1 MHTQC
6 PHCQTIFR
14 ITSAHLNIAQGHVR
28 CSHCQRAFNATR
40 HLLKQLPTQLGVPE
54 QFNIDEDEPSL
65 SLDYNLPALLQ
76 EDIYKPHR
84 NSWNAFLFWGMITLL
99 LATMLAAQI
108 FWFWQPDK
116 ILQHPQIRPVLDRF
130 CHVFLCTLPVTRDV
144 ESFYIQEHIASV
156 HPTLTNVIQF
166 EVTFVNK
173 AIFSQP
179 YPNFSLTFEDSNGK
193 PIAQRLFKPSEYLPT
208 SPKPD
213 QEIPPKAAIHF
224 KLELM
229 NVANLIEGNQ
239 IAQGYHFEFL

>member
-14 ITSAHLNIAQGHVR
+14 VTSAHLNIAQGHVR
-28 CSHCQRAFNATR
+28 CSHCQQAFNANR
-40 HLLKQLPTQLGVPE
+40 YLLKQLPTPGVPE
-54 QFNIDEDEPSL
+54 PFKIDEEEQPNL
-65 SLDYNLPALLQ
+65 SQDYNIPELLQ
-76 EDIYKPHR
+76 EDIYEPR
-84 NSWNAFLFWGMITLL
+84 NSWNTLLFWGIITLL
-99 LATMLAAQI
+99 LITLLVGQI
-108 FWFWQPDK
+108 VWFWQPDK
-116 ILQHPQIRPVLDRF
+116 ILQHPQIRPWLDRF
-130 CHVFLCTLPVTRDV
+130 CHVFLCTLPITRDI
-144 ESFYIQEHIASV
+144 ESFYIQEHTASV
-156 HPTLTNVIQF
+156 HPKLTNVIQF

-173 AIFSQP
+173 AIFPQP

-208 SPKPD
+208 APKPD

-224 KLELM
+224 QLELM